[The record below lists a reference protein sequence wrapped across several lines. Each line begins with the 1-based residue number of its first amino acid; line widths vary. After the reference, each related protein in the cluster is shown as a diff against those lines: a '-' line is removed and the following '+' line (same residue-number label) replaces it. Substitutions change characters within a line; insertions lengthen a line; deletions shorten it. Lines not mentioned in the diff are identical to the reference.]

1 MGTAFL
7 IEGGKNFFSC
17 VHGSKMAIG
26 EVIFLAA
33 IAWVKEGEKKI
44 LHRKENNCLLLNK
57 K

>member
-1 MGTAFL
+1 
-7 IEGGKNFFSC
+7 
-17 VHGSKMAIG
+17 MAIG

-33 IAWVKEGEKKI
+33 IAWVKDGGRGEKKI